1 MTVARR
7 SILATEPHPDEVRA
21 AKLICAAGGSL
32 LHLLTLSRHGP
43 VTSPRKAESDTVAAP
58 PSWITDSPLLSQ
70 AYWLAESAHRSQR
83 RPTDGR
89 PFLDHA
95 TEVATFLHE
104 AAFDEELVAV
114 GLLHDAVER
123 GTLAEDELR
132 RVMGEAIASLV
143 LALTENADIDSFE
156 ERKAALRDQVR
167 AAGGLAVTVFAA
179 DKLSDIVGLRR
190 GIQTFGPDVE
200 ARMGTSV
207 TSMAGHYR
215 ESVEL
220 IESARPGSAFL
231 PALRVQLD
239 GLVVESA

>member
-1 MTVARR
+1 MA
-7 SILATEPHPDEVRA
+7 
-21 AKLICAAGGSL
+21 
-32 LHLLTLSRHGP
+32 
-43 VTSPRKAESDTVAAP
+43 SPRDASDAEALLP
-58 PSWITDSPLLSQ
+58 PAWIADSPLLAQ
-70 AYWLAESAHRSQR
+70 AYSLAESAHRSQR

-104 AAFDEELVAV
+104 AAFDDELVAV

-123 GTLAEDELR
+123 GTLSEEELR
-132 RVMGEAIASLV
+132 SEMGEAVASLV
-143 LALTENADIDSFE
+143 LALTEDATIDSFE

-190 GIQTFGPDVE
+190 GIQRFGE
-200 ARMGTSV
+200 AIEERMGTTV
-207 TSMAGHYR
+207 AGMTGHYR

-231 PALRVQLD
+231 PALHVQLD
-239 GLVVESA
+239 RLAAEAATSWVGPR

>member
-1 MTVARR
+1 MDAVA
-7 SILATEPHPDEVRA
+7 
-21 AKLICAAGGSL
+21 
-32 LHLLTLSRHGP
+32 GP
-43 VTSPRKAESDTVAAP
+43 PA
-58 PSWITDSPLLSQ
+58 WITDSPLLAR
-70 AYWLAESAHRSQR
+70 AYSLAESAHRSQQ

-89 PFLDHA
+89 PFLDH
-95 TEVATFLHE
+95 TVEVATFLHE

-123 GTLAEDELR
+123 GTLSEEELRSEMGESIATLVLTLTEDE
-132 RVMGEAIASLV
+132 S
-143 LALTENADIDSFE
+143 IDSFE

-167 AAGGLAVTVFAA
+167 AGGGLAVTVFAA

-190 GIQTFGPDVE
+190 GIQRYGDVVE
-200 ARMGTSV
+200 ERMGTSV
-207 TSMAGHYR
+207 AGMAGHYR

-239 GLVVESA
+239 RLAAEAQAS

>member
-1 MTVARR
+1 LEGRQGQTA
-7 SILATEPHPDEVRA
+7 SQHEVEAHA
-21 AKLICAAGGSL
+21 ASAPPPWI
-32 LHLLTLSRHGP
+32 
-43 VTSPRKAESDTVAAP
+43 AESA
-58 PSWITDSPLLSQ
+58 LLPR

-95 TEVATFLHE
+95 VEVATFLHE
-104 AAFDEELVAV
+104 AAFDDELVAA

-123 GTLAEDELR
+123 GSLSEEELR
-132 RVMGEAIASLV
+132 GEMGESIATLV
-143 LALTENADIDSFE
+143 MTLTEDDSIDSFE

-167 AAGGLAVTVFAA
+167 EGGGLAITVFAA

-190 GIQTFGPDVE
+190 GIQRYGAVVE
-200 ARMGTSV
+200 ERMGTSV
-207 TSMAGHYR
+207 AGMAGHYR

-220 IESARPGSAFL
+220 IESARPDSAFL

-239 GLVVESA
+239 RLTAESAAS

>member
-1 MTVARR
+1 MASNHEASDDQT
-7 SILATEPHPDEVRA
+7 LAPA
-21 AKLICAAGGSL
+21 
-32 LHLLTLSRHGP
+32 
-43 VTSPRKAESDTVAAP
+43 
-58 PSWITDSPLLSQ
+58 WIADSPLLAQ
-70 AYWLAESAHRSQR
+70 AYSLAESAHRSQR

-104 AAFDEELVAV
+104 AAFDDELVAV

-123 GTLAEDELR
+123 GTLSEKTLR
-132 RVMGEAIASLV
+132 SEMGEAIASLV
-143 LALTENADIDSFE
+143 LSLTEDPTIDSFE
-156 ERKAALRDQVR
+156 DRKAALRDQVR

-190 GIQTFGPDVE
+190 GIQKFGE
-200 ARMGTSV
+200 EIEERMGTTV
-207 TSMAGHYR
+207 AGMAGHYR

-220 IESARPGSAFL
+220 IELARPGSAFL

-239 GLVVESA
+239 RLAVESPTRRSDP

>member
-1 MTVARR
+1 MA
-7 SILATEPHPDEVRA
+7 
-21 AKLICAAGGSL
+21 
-32 LHLLTLSRHGP
+32 
-43 VTSPRKAESDTVAAP
+43 SPREASDDEALP
-58 PSWITDSPLLSQ
+58 PPIWIADSPLLAQ
-70 AYWLAESAHRSQR
+70 AYSLAESAHRSQR

-104 AAFDEELVAV
+104 AAFDYELVAV

-123 GTLAEDELR
+123 GTLSEDKLR
-132 RVMGEAIASLV
+132 SEMGETIALLV
-143 LALTENADIDSFE
+143 LALTEDATIDSFE
-156 ERKAALRDQVR
+156 DRKAALRDQVR

-190 GIQTFGPDVE
+190 GIQKFGEVIE
-200 ARMGTSV
+200 ERMGTTV
-207 TSMAGHYR
+207 AGMADHYR

-239 GLVVESA
+239 RLAVESST

>member
-1 MTVARR
+1 MPA
-7 SILATEPHPDEVRA
+7 
-21 AKLICAAGGSL
+21 
-32 LHLLTLSRHGP
+32 GP
-43 VTSPRKAESDTVAAP
+43 VP
-58 PSWITDSPLLSQ
+58 PAWIADSPLLVR
-70 AYWLAESAHRSQR
+70 AYDLAEASHRSQL

-89 PFLDHA
+89 SFLDHV

-123 GTLAEDELR
+123 GTLSEAELR
-132 RVMGEAIASLV
+132 SEMGEEIASLV
-143 LALTENADIDSFE
+143 MALTEDASIDSFE

-167 AAGGLAVTVFAA
+167 GAGGLAVTVFAA

-190 GIQTFGPDVE
+190 GIQGGSEEVE
-200 ARMGTSV
+200 KRMGTTV
-207 TSMAGHYR
+207 AGMAGHYR

-231 PALRVQLD
+231 PALHVQLD
-239 GLVVESA
+239 RLAAESSGSGTD

>member
-1 MTVARR
+1 MASKHET
-7 SILATEPHPDEVRA
+7 SDDQ
-21 AKLICAAGGSL
+21 
-32 LHLLTLSRHGP
+32 TLP
-43 VTSPRKAESDTVAAP
+43 AP
-58 PSWITDSPLLSQ
+58 AWIADSPLLAQ
-70 AYWLAESAHRSQR
+70 AYSLAESAHRSQR

-104 AAFDEELVAV
+104 AAFDDELVAV

-123 GTLAEDELR
+123 GTLSEETLR
-132 RVMGEAIASLV
+132 SEMSEAIASLV
-143 LALTENADIDSFE
+143 LALTEDATIDSFD

-167 AAGGLAVTVFAA
+167 GAGGLAVTVFAA

-190 GIQTFGPDVE
+190 GIQKFGE
-200 ARMGTSV
+200 EIEKRMGTSV
-207 TSMAGHYR
+207 MSMAGHYR

-220 IESARPGSAFL
+220 IELARPGSAFL

-239 GLVVESA
+239 RLAVESPTRGSDP